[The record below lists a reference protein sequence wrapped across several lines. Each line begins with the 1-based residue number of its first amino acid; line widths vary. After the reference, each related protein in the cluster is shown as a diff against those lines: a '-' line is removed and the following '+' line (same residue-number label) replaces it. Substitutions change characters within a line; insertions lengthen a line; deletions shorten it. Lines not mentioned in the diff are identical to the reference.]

1 MSTPACAHGVV
12 SGQCNDCLAT
22 TLATESAML
31 AELRQAEPTAAIPAR
46 ILARVAAAVG
56 ALRAWHD
63 AILQARR
70 MEAVAHQPGRYEW
83 DLRYGEA
90 GAGLRASSDLA
101 EHTLAQFEAAAGA
114 KGIDPPT
121 IYASLGGTPARLAEG
136 PQVHAWQPH
145 TTEAR
150 RQP

>member
-83 DLRYGEA
+83 DLRYGA
-90 GAGLRASSDLA
+90 DLPSQGLRQRRDRAT
-101 EHTLAQFEAAAGA
+101 HTLAQFEAAAA
-114 KGIDPPT
+114 AQQVDPTT
-121 IYASLGGTPARLAEG
+121 IYAAYGGHPGHLAEG
-136 PQVHAWQPH
+136 PQVAAWHPH
-145 TTEAR
+145 R
-150 RQP
+150 